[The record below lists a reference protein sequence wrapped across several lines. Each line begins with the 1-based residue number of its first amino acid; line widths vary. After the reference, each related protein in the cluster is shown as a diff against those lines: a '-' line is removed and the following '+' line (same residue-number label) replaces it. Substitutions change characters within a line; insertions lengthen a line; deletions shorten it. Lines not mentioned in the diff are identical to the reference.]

1 MATDPLKIVIAAAE
15 VAPFAKT
22 GGLADVAGSL
32 PKALKKAGHDVRI
45 AMPRYK
51 QITEGGYLLD
61 YPVEVD
67 HHLETGIIRQ
77 TKIKSKNYEIPVY
90 LIDNYKYFYRDGIYG
105 FGDEAERYNFFSK
118 AVLNMLP
125 EIDFQPD
132 IIHCNDWQCGLIPLS
147 LKTKYAE
154 DPFYQKIATLFTIH
168 NLQYQGVFP
177 KNILRLVGLG
187 DEYFTPERLEFY
199 GQVNF
204 MKAGILYAD
213 IINTVS
219 KKYAL
224 EIQTPEFG
232 EGLDGLLRKRAQ
244 DLYGVVNGID
254 YEELN
259 PETDKYIYR
268 NYSIKTL
275 DLKKENKYALQKE
288 MGLPVGDTPLIGITT
303 RLVGQKG
310 LDLLAG
316 IFDQLMSLGVQLV
329 LLGSGEDYYQKLF
342 AELKMKY
349 QQQAAINLGFNV
361 ELAQKIYAG
370 SDIFLMPSLFEP
382 CGLSQMISLRYGTI
396 PVVREVGGLADTIQ
410 NYDEHEETGNGFS
423 FKSYTPEALL
433 EAIKRAL
440 KIYRQH
446 PEQWKRLM
454 LRAMESDYSW
464 EKSAQEYV
472 KLYQKAIEKNQA
484 VKYRLVV

>member
-1 MATDPLKIVIAAAE
+1 MATDPLKIIIAAAE

-32 PKALKKAGHDVRI
+32 PKALKKAGHDVRV
-45 AMPRYK
+45 AMPKYK
-51 QITEGGYLLD
+51 QITEGEYLLD

-77 TKIKSKNYEIPVY
+77 TKIKSKNDEIPVY

-132 IIHCNDWQCGLIPLS
+132 LIHCNDWQCGLIPLS

-168 NLQYQGVFP
+168 NLQYQGVFSR
-177 KNILRLVGLG
+177 NTLRLVGLG
-187 DEYFTPERLEFY
+187 DEYFTPEHLEFY

-232 EGLDGLLRKRAQ
+232 ERLDGLLRKRAQ
-244 DLYGVVNGID
+244 DLYGIVNGID
-254 YEELN
+254 YEELD
-259 PETDKYIYR
+259 PETDKHIYR
-268 NYSIKTL
+268 NYSIETI

-310 LDLLAG
+310 LDLVAG
-316 IFDQLMSLGVQLV
+316 MFNQLMSMGAQLI

-342 AELKMKY
+342 AELKMRY
-349 QQQAAINLGFNV
+349 QQQAAINIGFNV

-410 NYDEHEETGNGFS
+410 DYDEQNETGNGFS
-423 FKSYTPEALL
+423 FKPYTPEALL
-433 EAIKRAL
+433 ETIKRAL

-464 EKSAQEYV
+464 ERSAQEYV
-472 KLYQKAIEKNQA
+472 KIYQKAIEKNQA
-484 VKYRLVV
+484 SRYRLVV